1 VDEAGAAVV
10 DRGATVDAAGHSRLP
25 CPILA
30 LVLTWLLL
38 AVAPQQFEARRL
50 RVLVTA
56 YCLHGTTATGTSVHR
71 GTVAVDPNLIPLG
84 SLLLIPGYGYG
95 RAEDTGAAV
104 HGYHVDEWRPSC
116 GDAFRATR
124 HETITVWR

>member
-1 VDEAGAAVV
+1 VSSRAAISPRVRQR
-10 DRGATVDAAGHSRLP
+10 RGEVTLR
-25 CPILA
+25 CPIFA

-56 YCLHGTTATGTSVHR
+56 YCLHGTTATGTR
-71 GTVAVDPNLIPLG
+71 ARGGTVAVDPNLIPLG
-84 SLLLIPGYGYG
+84 SQLFIPGYGYG
-95 RAEDTGAAV
+95 RAEDTGGAV
-104 HGYHVDEWRPSC
+104 RGYHVDEWRPSC
-116 GDAFRATR
+116 RDAFRATR